1 MKPDMDQIAV
11 RYTAFEDIVD
21 RGLAFAAGDIDAG
34 IHDKHDLGQAKLGSS
49 AANWQPCYT

>member
-11 RYTAFEDIVD
+11 RYTAIEDIAECD
-21 RGLAFAAGDIDAG
+21 LAFAVGGIDAG
-34 IHDKHDLGQAKLGSS
+34 IHDKHVLDLGKFGSS